1 MRGQGQRFYLCS
13 KASNMIWKC
22 TDKQIEYG
30 KKPLIMGIVNV
41 TPDSFSDG
49 GEHFDPQDAVDY
61 ALQLVSDGAD
71 ILDFG
76 AQSTRPG
83 YTQISPIE
91 EMDRLEPVISKVRA
105 LTDVP
110 ISIDT
115 FYPVVALN
123 TIEWGANIINDVS
136 GVVSEKMANVVR
148 DNGAGWII
156 MHNGAGGVNE
166 VRDFFL
172 SSAKRCE
179 ELGIDKSQ
187 LCFDMGIGFGKDR
200 KQDLSLISSVGDYKL
215 QGYPLLLGTSRK
227 RVIGEYGGESEPKNR
242 DYGNV
247 SADTVAVLGG
257 ADIIRMHNVKAEKQG
272 VYFAYAVKN
281 ARE

>member
-1 MRGQGQRFYLCS
+1 MQGQGQRFYLCS

-22 TDKQIEYG
+22 TDKIIEYG

-61 ALQLVSDGAD
+61 ALQLVRDGAD

-136 GVVSEKMANVVR
+136 GVINEKMADVVR

-166 VRDFFL
+166 VRDFFI

-200 KQDLSLISSVGDYKL
+200 KQDLSLISSVSDYKL
-215 QGYPLLLGTSRK
+215 SGYPLLLGTSRK

>member
-1 MRGQGQRFYLCS
+1 
-13 KASNMIWKC
+13 MIWKC

-30 KKPLIMGIVNV
+30 TKPLIMGIVNV

-49 GEHFDPQDAVDY
+49 GDHFDPQDAVDY

-83 YTQISPIE
+83 YTQISPQISPIE
-91 EMDRLEPVISKVRA
+91 EMDRLEPVISRVRA

-166 VRDFFL
+166 VRDFFI

-281 ARE
+281 ARK